1 MCIYIFHYITQKYM
15 NIMVS
20 ETLTVENY
28 GYEDVGICQK
38 HPRESRN
45 AAAVV
50 D

>member
-1 MCIYIFHYITQKYM
+1 
-15 NIMVS
+15 MVR

-28 GYEDVGICQK
+28 GYEDVGIGQK